1 MSVSLALNGS
11 ASAGVRVVAG
21 ESLALRIAAYDPNG
35 ISKIFVQC
43 FQFSMASSSKTK
55 LAVGE
60 VVVQA
65 EQSYSQTSFDV
76 TIPIPENAALG
87 KWGVQLIEFTNQ
99 RGYKSSFYR
108 GHGKFDKVVFEVVP
122 PPSKEDELLRF
133 DGVEIAGHGRC
144 A

>member
-1 MSVSLALNGS
+1 MSASLGINGS
-11 ASAGVRVVAG
+11 TDVRVVAG

-43 FQFSMASSSKTK
+43 FQFSMASSSKAK

-60 VVVQA
+60 VSVVP

-99 RGYKSSFYR
+99 RGYKASFYR

-133 DGVEIAGHGRC
+133 DGVEIAGRGRR

>member
-1 MSVSLALNGS
+1 MING
-11 ASAGVRVVAG
+11 ATDVRVVAG

-43 FQFSMASSSKTK
+43 FQFSMTSSSKAK

-60 VVVQA
+60 VSVVPD
-65 EQSYSQTSFDV
+65 QSYSQTSFDV
-76 TIPIPENAALG
+76 TIPIPENAAVG
-87 KWGVQLIEFTNQ
+87 KWGVQLIEFTNR

-108 GHGKFDKVVFEVVP
+108 GHGKFDKVVFEVIP

-133 DGVEIAGHGRC
+133 DGVEIAGRGRC

>member
-1 MSVSLALNGS
+1 
-11 ASAGVRVVAG
+11 
-21 ESLALRIAAYDPNG
+21 
-35 ISKIFVQC
+35 
-43 FQFSMASSSKTK
+43 MASSNKTK

-60 VVVQA
+60 VVVSPD
-65 EQSYSQTSFDV
+65 QSRTQTSFDV
-76 TIPIPENAALG
+76 TIPIPDNAAIG

-133 DGVEIAGHGRC
+133 DGVEIATRGRF
-144 A
+144 

>member
-1 MSVSLALNGS
+1 MSVSLGINGS
-11 ASAGVRVVAG
+11 TDVRVIAG

-35 ISKIFVQC
+35 VSRIFVQC
-43 FQFSMASSSKTK
+43 FQFSMASSNKIK

-60 VVVQA
+60 VSVPS
-65 EQSYSQTSFDV
+65 EHSYTQTSFDV

-99 RGYKSSFYR
+99 RGYKTSFYR
-108 GHGKFDKVVFEVVP
+108 GHGKFDKIVFEVVS

>member
-1 MSVSLALNGS
+1 MSVSLGINGS
-11 ASAGVRVVAG
+11 ANVRVVAG
-21 ESLALRIAAYDPNG
+21 ESLALRIAAFDPNG

-43 FQFSMASSSKTK
+43 FQFSMASSSKAK

-60 VVVQA
+60 VSVA
-65 EQSYSQTSFDV
+65 PEQSNTQTSFDV

-108 GHGKFDKVVFEVVP
+108 GHGKFDKVVFEVVS

-133 DGVEIAGHGRC
+133 DGVEIAGRGRF

>member
-1 MSVSLALNGS
+1 MSVSLGINGS
-11 ASAGVRVVAG
+11 ADVRVVAG

-43 FQFSMASSSKTK
+43 FQFSMASSSKAK

-60 VVVQA
+60 VSVA
-65 EQSYSQTSFDV
+65 PEQSYSQTSFDV

-108 GHGKFDKVVFEVVP
+108 GHGKFDKVVFEIVP
-122 PPSKEDELLRF
+122 PASKEDELLRF
-133 DGVEIAGHGRC
+133 DGVEIAGRGRC

>member
-1 MSVSLALNGS
+1 MSVSLGINGS
-11 ASAGVRVVAG
+11 ADVRVIAG

-43 FQFSMASSSKTK
+43 FQFSMASSSKSK
-55 LAVGE
+55 LAIGE
-60 VVVQA
+60 VSVVP
-65 EQSYSQTSFDV
+65 EQSYSQTSFEV

-133 DGVEIAGHGRC
+133 DGVEITGRGRC

>member
-1 MSVSLALNGS
+1 
-11 ASAGVRVVAG
+11 
-21 ESLALRIAAYDPNG
+21 
-35 ISKIFVQC
+35 
-43 FQFSMASSSKTK
+43 MASSSKAK

-60 VVVQA
+60 VSLA
-65 EQSYSQTSFDV
+65 PEQSSSQTSFDIIV
-76 TIPIPENAALG
+76 PIPENAALG

-133 DGVEIAGHGRC
+133 DGVEISGSGRC

>member
-1 MSVSLALNGS
+1 MSVSLGVNG
-11 ASAGVRVVAG
+11 AADVRVVAG

-43 FQFSMASSSKTK
+43 FQFSMASSNKTK

-60 VVVQA
+60 VLIMPEHA
-65 EQSYSQTSFDV
+65 CSQTSFEV

-108 GHGKFDKVVFEVVP
+108 GHGKFDKVVFEVVS

-133 DGVEIAGHGRC
+133 DGVEIAGRGRF

>member
-1 MSVSLALNGS
+1 MSVSLGINGS
-11 ASAGVRVVAG
+11 ADVRVVAG

-43 FQFSMASSSKTK
+43 FQFSMASSSKAK

-60 VVVQA
+60 VSVA
-65 EQSYSQTSFDV
+65 PEQSYSQTSFDV

-108 GHGKFDKVVFEVVP
+108 GHGKFDKVVFEIVP
-122 PPSKEDELLRF
+122 PASKEDELLRF
-133 DGVEIAGHGRC
+133 DGVEIAGRDRC

>member
-1 MSVSLALNGS
+1 MS
-11 ASAGVRVVAG
+11 ASLMINGATDVRVVAG

-43 FQFSMASSSKTK
+43 FQFSMTSSSKAK

-60 VVVQA
+60 VSVVPD
-65 EQSYSQTSFDV
+65 QSYSQTSFDV
-76 TIPIPENAALG
+76 TIPIPENAAVG
-87 KWGVQLIEFTNQ
+87 KWGVQLIEFTNR

-108 GHGKFDKVVFEVVP
+108 GHGKFDKVVFEVIP

-133 DGVEIAGHGRC
+133 DGVEIAGRGRC

>member
-1 MSVSLALNGS
+1 MSVSLGMNGS
-11 ASAGVRVVAG
+11 TDVRVVAG
-21 ESLALRIAAYDPNG
+21 ESLSLRIAAFDPNG

-43 FQFSMASSSKTK
+43 FQFSMASSNKTK

-60 VVVQA
+60 VVVSPD
-65 EQSYSQTSFDV
+65 QSRTQTSFDV
-76 TIPIPENAALG
+76 TIPIPDNAALG

-133 DGVEIAGHGRC
+133 DGVEIATRGRF
-144 A
+144 

>member
-1 MSVSLALNGS
+1 MSASLGINGS
-11 ASAGVRVVAG
+11 ANVRVVAG

-43 FQFSMASSSKTK
+43 FQFSMASSSKAK

-60 VVVQA
+60 VSVVP

-108 GHGKFDKVVFEVVP
+108 GHGKFDKVVFEVVS

-133 DGVEIAGHGRC
+133 DGVEIAGRGRR

>member
-1 MSVSLALNGS
+1 MSVSLGINGS
-11 ASAGVRVVAG
+11 ADVQVVAG
-21 ESLALRIAAYDPNG
+21 ESLVLRIAAYDPNG
-35 ISKIFVQC
+35 VSKIFVQC
-43 FQFSMASSSKTK
+43 FQFSMASSSKSK

-60 VVVQA
+60 VSIPL
-65 EQSYSQTSFDV
+65 EQSYSQTSFDL

-133 DGVEIAGHGRC
+133 DGVEIAGRGRC

>member
-1 MSVSLALNGS
+1 MSASLGINGS
-11 ASAGVRVVAG
+11 TDVRVVAG

-43 FQFSMASSSKTK
+43 FQFSMTSSSKAK

-60 VVVQA
+60 VSVVP

-76 TIPIPENAALG
+76 TIPIPENAAVG
-87 KWGVQLIEFTNQ
+87 KWGVQLIEFTNR
-99 RGYKSSFYR
+99 RGSKSSFYR
-108 GHGKFDKVVFEVVP
+108 GHGKFDKVVFEVIP

-133 DGVEIAGHGRC
+133 DGVEIAGRGRC

>member
-1 MSVSLALNGS
+1 MSVSLGMNGS
-11 ASAGVRVVAG
+11 TDVRVVAG
-21 ESLALRIAAYDPNG
+21 ESLSLRIAAFDPNG
-35 ISKIFVQC
+35 ISRIFVQC
-43 FQFSMASSSKTK
+43 FQFSMASSNKAK

-60 VVVQA
+60 VVVA
-65 EQSYSQTSFDV
+65 PEQSRTQTSFDV
-76 TIPIPENAALG
+76 TIPIPDNAAVG

-133 DGVEIAGHGRC
+133 DGVEIAGRGRF
-144 A
+144 

>member
-1 MSVSLALNGS
+1 MSVSLGVNGS
-11 ASAGVRVVAG
+11 ADVRVVAG
-21 ESLALRIAAYDPNG
+21 ESLALRVAAYDPNG

-60 VVVQA
+60 LSIPL
-65 EQSYSQTSFDV
+65 EQSYSQASFDL

-108 GHGKFDKVVFEVVP
+108 GHGKFDNVVFEVVP
-122 PPSKEDELLRF
+122 PRSKEDELLRF
-133 DGVEIAGHGRC
+133 DGVEIAGRGRC

>member
-1 MSVSLALNGS
+1 MSFSLGINGS
-11 ASAGVRVVAG
+11 ADVRVVAG
-21 ESLALRIAAYDPNG
+21 ERLSLRIAAYDPNG

-43 FQFSMASSSKTK
+43 FQFSMGSSNKAK

-60 VVVQA
+60 VCVVPEQA
-65 EQSYSQTSFDV
+65 ASQTSFDV

-87 KWGVQLIEFTNQ
+87 KWGVQLIEFTNK

-133 DGVEIAGHGRC
+133 DGVEIANHGRC

>member
-1 MSVSLALNGS
+1 MSVSLGINGS
-11 ASAGVRVVAG
+11 ADVRVVAG

-43 FQFSMASSSKTK
+43 FQFSMASSSKAK

-60 VVVQA
+60 VSVA
-65 EQSYSQTSFDV
+65 PEQSYSQTSFDV
-76 TIPIPENAALG
+76 TIPIPGNAALG

-133 DGVEIAGHGRC
+133 DGVEIAGRGRC

>member
-1 MSVSLALNGS
+1 MSVSLGVNG
-11 ASAGVRVVAG
+11 ATEVRVVAG

-35 ISKIFVQC
+35 ISKISVPPEHGC
-43 FQFSMASSSKTK
+43 
-55 LAVGE
+55 
-60 VVVQA
+60 
-65 EQSYSQTSFDV
+65 SQTSFDV
-76 TIPIPENAALG
+76 TIPIPDNAAIG
-87 KWGVQLIEFTNQ
+87 KWGVQMIEFTNQ

-133 DGVEIAGHGRC
+133 DGVEIAGRGRF